1 MPPDGFAAK
10 KKIFPYNQV
19 KLSSL
24 GFFIIHLS
32 MSGMNDL
39 FLKRVLFEC
48 VRDRWKEQTNA
59 PKFSLKEIILSENQP
74 IFLLY

>member
-1 MPPDGFAAK
+1 
-10 KKIFPYNQV
+10 
-19 KLSSL
+19 
-24 GFFIIHLS
+24 